1 MSKMFTDLHPELWD
15 LPKLTNI
22 APGYVIR
29 TNRKHDNMSHDA
41 VFWQKHK
48 VRGFNPEFRPGPAGA
63 RMGRTTKEIAA
74 MGFALY
80 YLQNYAHVYQKRNPV
95 IPPGVQ
101 AIIEENRDI
110 EGAYKRYLETGLA
123 RESYDVSF
131 CTWKPGASNA
141 VAFAHLVDTGLAL
154 HNPAVAVV
162 KTAAWQKFWDVMGEQ
177 GPQDLE
183 TLARI
188 HSRQRQARL
197 RIGNRLKAG
206 WPMDIY
212 DSVND
217 RLWHEPVTRIPDYGG
232 WPSSAAERR
241 VKLMEVQSRLPAENY
256 LVALMPPQQRGEII
270 SRFMEELG

>member
-29 TNRKHDNMSHDA
+29 VNRKHDNMTHDA
-41 VFWQKHK
+41 VYWLKYS
-48 VRGFNPEFRPGPAGA
+48 RGRFPASPKSGPAGKH
-63 RMGRTTKEIAA
+63 MNCSDKELAA
-74 MGFALY
+74 MGFALFH
-80 YLQNYAHVYQKRNPV
+80 LKHYAHVYQKREVN
-95 IPPGVQ
+95 IPPDVK
-101 AIIEENRDI
+101 AILEENRDV
-110 EGAYKRYLETGLA
+110 EAAYQRHVKAGLA

-131 CTWKPGASNA
+131 CTWKPGSSNA

-162 KTAAWQKFWDVMGEQ
+162 KTAAWQKFRAVMGEQ
-177 GPQDLE
+177 GLQDLE
-183 TLARI
+183 TLART
-188 HSRQRQARL
+188 HSRQRQARM
-197 RIGNRLKAG
+197 RIGKRLRAG

-217 RLWHEPVTRIPDYGG
+217 RLWHEPVTRILDYDG

-256 LVALMPPQQRGEII
+256 LVALMPYQQRGEII